1 MTNLKISII
10 TPSYNQDEFIERT
23 IQSVLAQN
31 YPNLEYIIIDGDST
45 DNTVDIIKK
54 YDNRIAY
61 WVSEPDKGQTDA
73 INKGF
78 EIATGDIVAW
88 LNSDDTYEPEA
99 VKTISEVFKCPE
111 IDLIYGD
118 CNIVDKEDKIIGKM
132 DGGDFRYKKNL
143 FNLICTIPQPATFF
157 RRKILNEI
165 GYLDISL
172 NLSMDFEYWIRASKA
187 GKKIQHIPKK
197 IANYRWYEDA
207 KSAQALSN
215 NYSINE
221 NRIIQYKYNKLYY
234 LLFGLKRNVLSP
246 IKKAIARKVPIVN
259 KIKIKKYPTKGILIF
274 FNDK

>member
-1 MTNLKISII
+1 MKKDEGNNAKISIV
-10 TPSYNQDEFIERT
+10 TPSYNQGGFIERT
-23 IQSVLAQN
+23 IQSVLAQD
-31 YPNLEYIIIDGDST
+31 YLNLEYIIIDGGST
-45 DNTVDIIKK
+45 DDTVDIIKK

-61 WVSEPDKGQTDA
+61 WVSEPDKGQADA

-78 EIATGDIVAW
+78 KMATGGIVAW

-165 GYLDISL
+165 GYLDTSL

-187 GKKIQHIPKK
+187 GKKIKHIPKK
-197 IANYRWYEDA
+197 LQITDGMKMQNQP
-207 KSAQALSN
+207 KHFP
-215 NYSINE
+215 
-221 NRIIQYKYNKLYY
+221 IITQ
-234 LLFGLKRNVLSP
+234 
-246 IKKAIARKVPIVN
+246 
-259 KIKIKKYPTKGILIF
+259 
-274 FNDK
+274 